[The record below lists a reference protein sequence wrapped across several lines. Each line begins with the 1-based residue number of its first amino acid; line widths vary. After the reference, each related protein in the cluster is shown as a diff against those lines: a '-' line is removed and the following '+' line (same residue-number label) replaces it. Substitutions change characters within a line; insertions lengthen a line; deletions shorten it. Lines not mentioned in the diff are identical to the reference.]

1 MSLVKAAEWLLHAS
15 LAIVV
20 IWLVL
25 FFAVQVAV
33 ALWRLNCEKEESED
47 KVNRVGK

>member
-1 MSLVKAAEWLLHAS
+1 LSLVKAAEWLLHAA

-25 FFAVQVAV
+25 FFAVQVGV
-33 ALWRLNCEKEESED
+33 TLWRLNHEEEIIED
-47 KVNRVGK
+47 ENE

>member
-1 MSLVKAAEWLLHAS
+1 MSLVKAAEWLLQAA

-33 ALWRLNCEKEESED
+33 WLWRVNSEKDE
-47 KVNRVGK
+47 GKE